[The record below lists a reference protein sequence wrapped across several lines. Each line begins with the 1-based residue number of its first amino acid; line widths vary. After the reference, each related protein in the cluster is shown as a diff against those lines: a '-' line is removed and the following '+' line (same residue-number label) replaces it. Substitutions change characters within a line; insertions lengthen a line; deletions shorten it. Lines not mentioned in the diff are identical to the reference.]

1 MDVSYRILGMLIVE
15 FAIFLMYMAI
25 LVATF
30 LFFTMI
36 NLDITLQ
43 FFTNSTA
50 CLLLPKLKNLSS
62 GTGVSAL
69 TVAFQLNFDCWKRP
83 PFVLVTLSTFGLS
96 SFTTEL

>member
-1 MDVSYRILGMLIVE
+1 MDVSYGILGMLIVE

-62 GTGVSAL
+62 GKISL
-69 TVAFQLNFDCWKRP
+69 W
-83 PFVLVTLSTFGLS
+83 S
-96 SFTTEL
+96 